1 MSRSPEA
8 WLRRLLSAFTASAQ
22 LLAPGSAACLLCGK
36 PQQSARSAAAQNHS
50 KLPPQLRKSVC
61 GACLSAIPWIARIR
75 CAKCGRGIPCDDCI
89 RRPHP
94 SFVCNRSAVH
104 YNEMMRGVLAQYKYR
119 GNERLAPLLG
129 GMLQPVFEALTAEIS
144 APLSNRP
151 SRNGRPNKLIFAD
164 HWSAVTYVPISEQR
178 AADRGFNQAEQLASQ
193 LAHQYGIPLL
203 PLLVRD
209 RHTEKQSF
217 KTRAERLRDTRQ
229 LFIVNSNEAAKLQE
243 HLARPPRILLIDDI
257 YTTGSTAEACSQT
270 LLLNAGIP
278 IEVYILTWARS

>member
-1 MSRSPEA
+1 MSSSPES
-8 WLRRLLSAFTASAQ
+8 WFRRLLTAFTASAQ

-36 PQQSARSAAAQNHS
+36 PQQAARSAAGQNRT
-50 KLPPQLRKSVC
+50 KLPTQLRQSVC

-104 YNEMMRGVLAQYKYR
+104 YNDMMRGVLAQYKYR

-129 GMLQPVFEALTAEIS
+129 GMLQPVFEALTAEI
-144 APLSNRP
+144 AAIEP
-151 SRNGRPNKLIFAD
+151 SQSSRPNKMIFAD
-164 HWSAVTYVPISEQR
+164 HWSAVTYVPISTQR
-178 AADRGFNQAEQLASQ
+178 AEDRGFNQAEQLASL
-193 LAHQYGIPLL
+193 LARHYGIPLL
-203 PLLVRD
+203 HLLVRD

-229 LFIVNSNEAAKLQE
+229 LFNVNPNEAAKLPK
-243 HLARPPRILLIDDI
+243 HSASPPRILLIDDI

-270 LLLNAGIP
+270 LLLNAGVP
-278 IEVYILTWARS
+278 LEVFILTWARS